1 MASDATNVLMLE
13 SNRLYLRP
21 WQMEDAS
28 ILYEISKDEEI
39 GPRCGWSPH
48 TSIEHSCFILKNIL
62 MVEDTYAIVLK
73 ENNTVIGNIA
83 LMHSKDS
90 NFARNE
96 NEGEV
101 GFWLDKK
108 YWNKGYMQEALH
120 TILHYA
126 FLTKDFSHI
135 WAGYFEDNNVSKHI
149 QEKTGFTYHH
159 TVENLYVHALHKKV
173 QLNANVLKKE
183 DYLKKYA

>member
-108 YWNKGYMQEALH
+108 HWNKGFTTEACKKL
-120 TILHYA
+120 LEY
-126 FLTKDFSHI
+126 LFSIGHKKI
-135 WAGYFEDNNVSKHI
+135 RIDAA
-149 QEKTGFTYHH
+149 
-159 TVENLYVHALHKKV
+159 VENVASNKIIQKCGCHFSKFSVIQSIYNNPDLI
-173 QLNANVLKKE
+173 NAQIYTFIIKNN
-183 DYLKKYA
+183 